1 MRRFSSGHLPQ
12 SRALKLCTALEGTTI
27 TAAIILFLRAL
38 RRLDFWMS
46 PNHRSVFQGCRL
58 HHPAS
63 VSDRRRL
70 AERKERHSVLAQHQN
85 HSGRLVRAVCHR
97 QADRHRHRQLLDMA
111 SSSSTSMKLEAS
123 SLPLLA
129 SCSTLDYRT

>member
-70 AERKERHSVLAQHQN
+70 AERKERHSVLAN
-85 HSGRLVRAVCHR
+85 TKIILAVSVQCTI
-97 QADRHRHRQLLDMA
+97 DGL
-111 SSSSTSMKLEAS
+111 TV
-123 SLPLLA
+123 
-129 SCSTLDYRT
+129 TGIVNF